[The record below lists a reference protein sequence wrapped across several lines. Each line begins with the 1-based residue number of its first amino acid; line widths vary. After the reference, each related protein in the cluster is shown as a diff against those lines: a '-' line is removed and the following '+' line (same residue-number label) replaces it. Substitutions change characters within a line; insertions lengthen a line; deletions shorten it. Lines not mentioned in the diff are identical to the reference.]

1 MINIA
6 KDVGGLAN
14 VLLLSFS
21 LFVYP
26 ISNFSFFLR
35 AINRLYLAR
44 TKDNKL
50 FQKNKKKDQ
59 FQIDKFFEEYSDNS
73 TNMNKKK

>member
-35 AINRLYLAR
+35 AINRLYIAR

-50 FQKNKKKDQ
+50 F
-59 FQIDKFFEEYSDNS
+59 
-73 TNMNKKK
+73 

>member
-35 AINRLYLAR
+35 AINRLYIAR

-73 TNMNKKK
+73 TYMNKKK